1 MTDLPKSSEFHKAAA
16 QGGRRRVAV
25 IGSGISGAAAAW
37 LVSGRHDVVMFEA
50 DSRPGGHANTVIAD
64 LEDGPTAVDTGFI
77 VYNDRNYPHFTAMLD
92 HLDIAGERSDMSF
105 AVSLDDGRHEY
116 SGNGLKGL
124 FGQPRNLLRP
134 GHWRMVLDILSFY
147 RRILDFADRHDLTDM
162 TLSELLVRFG
172 CSAAF
177 TRAHILPMAAAI
189 WSTPLERILDF
200 PAASFVRF
208 FDNHG
213 LFRLSSGRP
222 QWRTVTGGS
231 QRYVTALNRAFNG
244 ETRLSSPVEQVLRRG
259 DGVLVKVRGREA
271 ERFDAAIIA
280 THADQALAMLDNPTP
295 REDALLSAFGYET
308 NRAVL
313 HCDPDFMPRTRRC
326 WASWNYLSRRG
337 GDGDKLMLTYWMNR
351 LQNLTCS
358 RNIFVTLNP
367 PERPREVLA
376 EFEYDHPVYSRA
388 ALAAQERFGE
398 LQGVGG
404 IWYCGA
410 YFGHGFHED
419 GLKSAI
425 GVAAD
430 FGVSAPWAGA
440 AQGME
445 REAA

>member
-1 MTDLPKSSEFHKAAA
+1 MTDIPKSSEFHKGAA

-37 LVSGRHDVVMFEA
+37 LVAQRHDVVMFEA
-50 DSRPGGHANTVIAD
+50 DSRPGGHSNTVLAELD
-64 LEDGPTAVDTGFI
+64 DGPIAVDTGFI

-92 HLDIAGERSDMSF
+92 HLGVADEFSDMSF

-147 RRILDFADRHDLTDM
+147 RRIQDFADRHDLTDM
-162 TLSELLVRFG
+162 TLSDLLVRFG

-189 WSTPLERILDF
+189 WSTPLERILEF

-213 LFRLSSGRP
+213 LLRLSDRP

-231 QRYVTALNRAFNG
+231 QRYVAALNRAFVG
-244 ETRLSSPVEQVLRRG
+244 ETRLSSPVERILRG
-259 DGVLVKVRGREA
+259 SDGVRVKVRGRDA
-271 ERFDAAIIA
+271 ERFDAVIVA
-280 THADQALAMLDNPTP
+280 THADQALAMLGSPTP
-295 REDALLSAFGYET
+295 REDALLSTFGYET

-313 HCDPDFMPRTRRC
+313 HCDPTCMPGTRRC
-326 WASWNYLSRRG
+326 WSSWNYLSRRDAG
-337 GDGDKLMLTYWMNR
+337 GEKLMLTYWMNR
-351 LQNLTCS
+351 LQNLTCE
-358 RNIFVTLNP
+358 RDIFVTLNP
-367 PERPREVLA
+367 PERPRDVLA
-376 EFEYDHPVYSRA
+376 EFDYDHPIYSRA
-388 ALAAQERFGE
+388 ALAAQDRFGE

-410 YFGHGFHED
+410 HFGHGFHED
-419 GLKSAI
+419 GLKSALGVASDF
-425 GVAAD
+425 GVAA
-430 FGVSAPWAGA
+430 PWAHSVCGA
-440 AQGME
+440 E